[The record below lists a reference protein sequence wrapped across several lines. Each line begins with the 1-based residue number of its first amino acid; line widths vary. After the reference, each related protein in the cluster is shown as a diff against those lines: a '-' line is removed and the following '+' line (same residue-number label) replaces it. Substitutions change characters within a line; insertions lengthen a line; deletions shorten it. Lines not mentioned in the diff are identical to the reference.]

1 MSIDNG
7 IPMKTIDSMRR
18 CLLQAAPGALGLAW
32 MTANGPAIARAAEH
46 ARHMTMTT
54 AAGSSHISHLSAAE
68 AAVADAAAAQII
80 PSDDTPGAREAG
92 VVYFI
97 DYCAGAG
104 VLGVGPEFLASL
116 RGLDA
121 TTRERFPDVA
131 SFAQLSS
138 PRQVELLRSIEG
150 TPFFAQLHLLVV
162 VGLLASPAYGGNR
175 NGAGWQLIGF
185 DDAHIYAPPFGFYD
199 AEYPGFVPYGG
210 EAS

>member
-1 MSIDNG
+1 
-7 IPMKTIDSMRR
+7 MKTIDSLRR
-18 CLLQAAPGALGLAW
+18 RLLQAAPGTLGLAW
-32 MTANGPAIARAAEH
+32 MAANGPVIARAAEH
-46 ARHMTMTT
+46 ARHMTMTGP
-54 AAGSSHISHLSAAE
+54 ASLSHLSAAE
-68 AAVADAAAAQII
+68 AGVAEAAAAQII

-104 VLGVGPEFLASL
+104 ALGVGPEFLASL

-121 TTRERFPDVA
+121 TTLERFPDVA
-131 SFAQLSS
+131 GFAQLS
-138 PRQVELLRSIEG
+138 PARQVELLRSIEA
-150 TPFFAQLHLLVV
+150 TPFFAQLHRLVV

-175 NGAGWQLIGF
+175 DGVGWKLIGF

-199 AEYPGFVPYGG
+199 ADYPGFIADGG